1 MNYLISL
8 FKKHNFLYYF
18 NQKQSFKTTLKVNA
32 VPPIFWFFVKPISKI
47 GALLAGRFVKY

>member
-32 VPPIFWFFVKPISKI
+32 VPPIFWFLVKPISKI